1 MELTNIGEIAGTIA
15 AVFTALGL
23 LWRYLFFPFL
33 KLTKRLKRN
42 FQEMSKAL
50 PVLFDISRRWPLL
63 PSGGSLNDKINSLQ
77 RDFAHARIW
86 IRALLDLLNTIA
98 YETDSKGHCTWVSE
112 RWREVS
118 GLPLEDCLGDGWVNG
133 IAEKDRKRVFEEWK
147 LAAKEKRL
155 FNIRFSMVDR
165 KDVETR
171 VQSKGIAI
179 HLNSEEVIGY
189 IGINVEE

>member
-1 MELTNIGEIAGTIA
+1 MESTNIGEIAGTIA

-23 LWRYLFFPFL
+23 LGRYLLSPLL

-50 PVLFDISRRWPLL
+50 PVLLDISRRWPLL
-63 PSGGSLNDKINSLQ
+63 PSGGSLNDEIHSLH
-77 RDFAHARIW
+77 RDFAHAKIW

-98 YETDSKGHCTWVSE
+98 YEADSKGHCTWVSE

-118 GLPLEDCLGDGWVNG
+118 GLSLEDCLGEGWVNG
-133 IAEKDRKRVFEEWK
+133 IAEKDRKRVFEEWR
-147 LAAKEKRL
+147 LALAEERL
-155 FNIRFSMVDR
+155 FNIRFSMVNR
-165 KDVETR
+165 EDVETR
-171 VQSKGIAI
+171 VHSKGIAI
-179 HLNSEEVIGY
+179 RLNDGEVIGC

>member
-1 MELTNIGEIAGTIA
+1 MESTNIGEIAGTIA

-23 LWRYLFFPFL
+23 LWRYLLSPLL

-50 PVLFDISRRWPLL
+50 PVLLDISRRWPLL
-63 PSGGSLNDKINSLQ
+63 PSGGSLNDEIHSLH
-77 RDFAHARIW
+77 RDFAHAKIW

-98 YETDSKGHCTWVSE
+98 YEADSKGHCTWVSE

-118 GLPLEDCLGDGWVNG
+118 GLSLEDCLGEGWVNG
-133 IAEKDRKRVFEEWK
+133 IAEKDRKRVFEEWR
-147 LAAKEKRL
+147 LALAEERL
-155 FNIRFSMVDR
+155 FNIRFSMVNR
-165 KDVETR
+165 EDVETR
-171 VQSKGIAI
+171 VHSKGIAI
-179 HLNSEEVIGY
+179 RLNDGEIIGC